1 MQSSTGRCTIFPVKI
16 SVDDGPYITLTMKAT
31 PMNFLLSNHPVTW
44 SLDDVM
50 CWYLLYCSESN
61 TLVTKEASGQID
73 FSQDSQRHCQLL
85 IAIHSS
91 NWVATQS
98 TLGDLV
104 SSFHCCISNCMQS
117 LLSVFLVIA
126 QVCIY
131 NLLSWVTSIVR
142 SRWTLNDTEEFE
154 CLKGESWQFVTQT
167 RSQFIKEV
175 RLNVTRMQYV
185 RHSSR
190 LCIHFADTH

>member
-131 NLLSWVTSIVR
+131 NLLSWVTSINLKRHGRVWMFERRELTVR
-142 SRWTLNDTEEFE
+142 NSDAVSIHKGSTFKRDTYAV
-154 CLKGESWQFVTQT
+154 CAS
-167 RSQFIKEV
+167 
-175 RLNVTRMQYV
+175 
-185 RHSSR
+185 
-190 LCIHFADTH
+190 